1 MTDPRTQDAIEEIQG
16 VIAKHYPTASLS
28 VDPGFDPDGTYIT
41 ATVDVDDT
49 DDIYDL
55 VIHRLGQL
63 QVDEGLPLYLS
74 VVQTPERL
82 ERLLAEHR
90 AGATRLNLPGA

>member
-1 MTDPRTQDAIEEIQG
+1 MTDPRMHRAIEEIKG
-16 VIAKHYPTASLS
+16 LIAKHYPTAGFS

-41 ATVDVDDT
+41 ATVDVEDT

-55 VIHRLGQL
+55 VIHRLGEL

-82 ERLLAEHR
+82 ERLLAQHR
-90 AGATRLNLPGA
+90 AGALRLNQPGA